1 MGRLFCPLISHNLCK
16 YNKFLLLLVS
26 ILTKA
31 SFFFKDA
38 SSSAL
43 MQVDPKETSI
53 VVRDEM
59 QNGRLPQ
66 AQTILYNSKV
76 LK

>member
-1 MGRLFCPLISHNLCK
+1 
-16 YNKFLLLLVS
+16 
-26 ILTKA
+26 
-31 SFFFKDA
+31 
-38 SSSAL
+38 
-43 MQVDPKETSI
+43 MQVDPKETTI

-59 QNGRLPQ
+59 QNGRFPQ

>member
-31 SFFFKDA
+31 SFFFQDA